1 MNKKIWIVDDDEGI
15 LDAVQIVLQ
24 QEGYDAE
31 QITDPAGVP
40 TRLQNEVHPNLILL
54 DILMSGVDGRDI
66 SQALKKNEKT
76 NHIPILIMT
85 ANIQAEKRFEESG
98 ADGLIK
104 KPFDIDDLIQK
115 VQQFAR

>member
-24 QEGYDAE
+24 QEGYDTE
-31 QITDPAGVP
+31 QITNPAGVVD
-40 TRLQNEVHPNLILL
+40 RLQVEAHPHLILL

-66 SQALKKNEKT
+66 SQAIKKNEET
-76 NHIPILIMT
+76 QHIPILIMT
-85 ANIQAEKRFEESG
+85 ANIQAEKRFEEAG

-104 KPFDIDDLIQK
+104 KPFDIDDLIEK
-115 VQQFAR
+115 VQQFAE